1 MKKLFCAFC
10 FVFMCSSAFAQEQNF
25 EKAFEFNGG
34 VGLDDCINYSF
45 GANFVGGIR
54 PSETIFIGAGVGY
67 AYIDGLYY
75 TSYEYLGKG
84 NSLTYDSCDVRNNLQ
99 VFARGKMN
107 FSTEKI
113 SPFVSLDLGGTFGL
127 SSNNIK
133 MANGFIFEPAF
144 GIDIKMANKQSMYI
158 MLGYKGCQYE
168 YERFDLTYGRTGTE
182 MENKM
187 AGTFCLHIGFNL

>member
-1 MKKLFCAFC
+1 MRKLFCAFC
-10 FVFMCSSAFAQEQNF
+10 LVFMCSSSFAQEKNF

-54 PSETIFIGAGVGY
+54 PSETIFIGGGVGY
-67 AYIDGLYY
+67 TYIDGLYY

-84 NSLTYDSCDVRNNLQ
+84 SSLTYDSCDIRNNLK
-99 VFARGKMN
+99 VFARAKMN
-107 FSTEKI
+107 FSAEKI
-113 SPFVSLDLGGTFGL
+113 SPFVSFDLGGTFGL
-127 SSNNIK
+127 SSNDIK
-133 MANGFIFEPAF
+133 MANGLIFEPAF

-168 YERFDLTYGRTGTE
+168 YERFNLTYGRTGAE
-182 MENKM
+182 MRNQI